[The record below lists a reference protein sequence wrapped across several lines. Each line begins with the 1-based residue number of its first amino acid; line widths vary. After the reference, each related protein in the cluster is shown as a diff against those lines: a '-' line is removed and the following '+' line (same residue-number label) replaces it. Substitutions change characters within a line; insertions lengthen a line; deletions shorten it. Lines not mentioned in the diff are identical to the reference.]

1 MDTTHDKAPLALAP
15 LVALS
20 LGYFLVM
27 LDVTVVNVALPDIRA
42 SLGAGPSALQW
53 VVDGYSTVFAALLL
67 FGGGAADRFGH
78 RRVFLTG
85 LGLFSGA
92 SVFCGLAGSAAL
104 LIVGRLGQG
113 AGAALLVPASLA
125 LLQATFPDR
134 ATRARAI
141 AVWGLSRRSP
151 SVPVP
156 LSEASWS
163 PARTGAPCSG

>member
-1 MDTTHDKAPLALAP
+1 MP

-53 VVDGYSTVFAALLL
+53 IVDGYSTVFAALLL

-85 LGLFSGA
+85 LGTVSRIMFGA
-92 SVFCGLAGSAAL
+92 
-104 LIVGRLGQG
+104 R
-113 AGAALLVPASLA
+113 
-125 LLQATFPDR
+125 
-134 ATRARAI
+134 
-141 AVWGLSRRSP
+141 
-151 SVPVP
+151 
-156 LSEASWS
+156 
-163 PARTGAPCSG
+163 